1 MALRINDRL
10 PNNDAEFYRV
20 LTDSIFAGLRVAMP
34 GIIESFSAETQTV
47 TVRPAIREQIVDP
60 DTLQPSW
67 VDIPVLLDVPVVL
80 PRAGGFAITAP
91 IKPGDECLVVFADR
105 CIDAW
110 YSLGDVQNQ
119 MELRKHDLSDGFA
132 IVGVSSQPRVLS
144 NYSPILCSSG
154 PRTAQRL
161 SQSSLE
167 RSILAQR

>member
-67 VDIPVLLDVPVVL
+67 VDIPSCWTCPSS
-80 PRAGGFAITAP
+80 F
-91 IKPGDECLVVFADR
+91 PGLGLRHNAADKAR
-105 CIDAW
+105 
-110 YSLGDVQNQ
+110 
-119 MELRKHDLSDGFA
+119 R
-132 IVGVSSQPRVLS
+132 
-144 NYSPILCSSG
+144 
-154 PRTAQRL
+154 
-161 SQSSLE
+161 
-167 RSILAQR
+167 